1 MNIKNYFENIFG
13 YTALRQELAQANSQL
28 ALYMSNL
35 DKSDSALSAARK
47 DIKDL
52 EGTLSHLKE
61 EEETLRK
68 TLKGERYKNSKLQAK
83 IDFANLENKKAAK
96 LIAGSQDT
104 IVSLQAELDK
114 RLEQFN
120 ELVQAHS
127 AQAEQIARL
136 EAQLKEKST
145 TKVQKLKKAP
155 VKNTK

>member
-35 DKSDSALSAARK
+35 DRANTDLSAARK

-52 EGTLSHLKE
+52 EVTLSHLKE
-61 EEETLRK
+61 EEKILITNHKREK
-68 TLKGERYKNSKLQAK
+68 SKNSKLQAK
-83 IDFANLENKKAAK
+83 LDFAKRDVKKAAQA
-96 LIAGSQDT
+96 IAESQDT
-104 IVSLQAELDK
+104 VVTLQGELDK

-127 AQAEQIARL
+127 AQAEHITRL
-136 EAQLKEKST
+136 QAQLKEQST
-145 TKVQKLKKAP
+145 TKVQKLKKTTA
-155 VKNTK
+155 KK